1 MNYKKFFRRL
11 RLKLKDVKNQTAR
24 TLLLNPVRT
33 SAGRQQSTGCL
44 FQRRH
49 RHSVFSLS
57 AKTLQQ
63 TNLGALH
70 GLQQVGERLFETADE
85 HPTELLEQSAETR
98 NGCPETHRQIMFII
112 SNSTKRP

>member
-1 MNYKKFFRRL
+1 MTEVERC
-11 RLKLKDVKNQTAR
+11 LKSNCKNFHFEPRQDVSWASTFYW
-24 TLLLNPVRT
+24 T
-33 SAGRQQSTGCL
+33 S

-49 RHSVFSLS
+49 RHSVLSLS
-57 AKTLQQ
+57 VKALQQ

-98 NGCPETHRQIMFII
+98 HGCPETHTHNIYHFKLCK
-112 SNSTKRP
+112 STKLL